1 MKIFKQAADSNLFQI
16 QEITE
21 DQLIAL
27 NDIAKNYKQYLFH
40 IIKAPD
46 SQLKQYAA
54 GNPDSVRS
62 SMRLQI
68 STCMAYEIAFSDIIS
83 KGEKQK
89 PLQN

>member
-1 MKIFKQAADSNLFQI
+1 MKIFKQVADTDLFQI
-16 QEITE
+16 HEITE

-27 NDIAKNYKQYLFH
+27 NDIAKNYKQYLLQ

-46 SQLKQYAA
+46 NQLKQYAS

-68 STCMAYEIAFSDIIS
+68 HTCMAYEVAFNNVIS
-83 KGEKQK
+83 KGEQQK